1 MDIALLFHLVV
12 KMTNLKMNLSF
23 LSVFFLA
30 LSYPDSN
37 SSIRS
42 CWKEAVIKHSLALA
56 FFEAR
61 WLLQVWL
68 L

>member
-12 KMTNLKMNLSF
+12 KMTNLKMNSSF
-23 LSVFFLA
+23 LSVFFFLA
-30 LSYPDSN
+30 LSYLDSKFQYQVLLEGSWN
-37 SSIRS
+37 Q
-42 CWKEAVIKHSLALA
+42 EQPGFL
-56 FFEAR
+56 EAR